1 MYSCAPFL
9 FFSVCVCVCVRVCV
23 CVYVC
28 LCVQGHIEEKW
39 ADILLHIYYP
49 ALLSAFSLLILFWA
63 EVYCSI
69 LRLVGHF
76 LDLTSLPQ
84 IFYQSTPSE
93 NHVFLKK
100 YKYSLA
106 FFGFNALVYLLLLAE
121 IIATSLVKDDTE
133 QV

>member
-1 MYSCAPFL
+1 MC
-9 FFSVCVCVCVRVCV
+9 VCVCVCV
-23 CVYVC
+23 
-28 LCVQGHIEEKW
+28 CVQGYIEEKW
-39 ADILLHIYYP
+39 ADILLHVYYP

-63 EVYCSI
+63 EVYTLLYLLNPRI
-69 LRLVGHF
+69 GWTLLR
-76 LDLTSLPQ
+76 SLCLSQ

-100 YKYSLA
+100 HKYSLA

-121 IIATSLVKDDTE
+121 IIATSLVQDDTE